1 MKKHV
6 ITTFIA
12 ALVCIN
18 TTSCSPTSNTNESA
32 EKKENYQIAIE
43 KITEYLSNYED
54 ITSTQRIADEA
65 ILKASSIETCVTT
78 TTDLGNSDDYVL
90 WAVNQKEDDVTI
102 FFLFEQDKY
111 IIAANQLKDNAK
123 LLGENMLVNKDFMEH
138 SDDKNYVH
146 GGFAWEED
154 DADSTYAYALLNG
167 EAKYDC
173 SSIWAF
179 DEVQKN
185 ISLVWYDVEDVAW
198 KDYVK
203 YTG

>member
-1 MKKHV
+1 
-6 ITTFIA
+6 
-12 ALVCIN
+12 
-18 TTSCSPTSNTNESA
+18 
-32 EKKENYQIAIE
+32 
-43 KITEYLSNYED
+43 
-54 ITSTQRIADEA
+54 
-65 ILKASSIETCVTT
+65 
-78 TTDLGNSDDYVL
+78 
-90 WAVNQKEDDVTI
+90 
-102 FFLFEQDKY
+102 
-111 IIAANQLKDNAK
+111 
-123 LLGENMLVNKDFMEH
+123 MEH